1 MHLIYPPPPHKF
13 CLTIVFDFSWD
24 DCNTQKKLETMVMEK
39 LGARGGGG
47 GGNKM
52 HCGLSENG
60 EWTIKNLLFPKGC
73 LQMDLELTLL

>member
-1 MHLIYPPPPHKF
+1 MHLIYPQPPHKF

-24 DCNTQKKLETMVMEK
+24 DCNTQKKLETMVVEK
-39 LGARGGGG
+39 LGARGG

-60 EWTIKNLLFPKGC
+60 EWTIKNLLFSKGC
-73 LQMDLELTLL
+73 LLMDLELTLL